1 VAASR
6 FSLKIVLAVGAL
18 VAGFAILFGVGLK
31 GSMVYYLTVGEFLD
45 RSGREDL
52 GENFRVN
59 GNVVD
64 GSIERTA
71 GKLGAAFVMTDG
83 ARQLRVSFGK
93 ETPDTFVDGSEVVVE
108 GAMGA
113 DGVFEA
119 HTLLA
124 KCPSKYESSARGQKA
139 LNEAVQSGAPAADA
153 SATAP
158 GDPSGR

>member
-1 VAASR
+1 MATGR
-6 FSLKIVLAVGAL
+6 FSIKIMVAVAAL

-45 RSGREDL
+45 RKGREDL

-59 GNVVD
+59 GNVVE
-64 GSIERTA
+64 GSIERTP
-71 GKLGAAFVMTDG
+71 GEMGAVFRMTDG
-83 ARQLRVSFGK
+83 SRQLKVHFGK

-108 GAMGA
+108 GAMRD
-113 DGVFEA
+113 DGMFES

-139 LNEAVQSGAPAADA
+139 LKDAAEKGATPETAPA
-153 SATAP
+153 
-158 GDPSGR
+158 R

>member
-1 VAASR
+1 VAAGR
-6 FSLKIVLAVGAL
+6 FSLKIVVAVAAI
-18 VAGFAILFGVGLK
+18 VVGFAILFGVGLK

-45 RSGREDL
+45 REGREDL

-64 GSIERTA
+64 GSIERAT
-71 GKLGAAFVMTDG
+71 GRLGAAFEMTDG
-83 ARQLRVSFGK
+83 SRRLKVRFGK

-108 GAMGA
+108 GSMR

-124 KCPSKYESSARGQKA
+124 KCPSKYESSARGQAA
-139 LNEAVQSGAPAADA
+139 LKDAAGKGAPAA
-153 SATAP
+153 AP
-158 GDPSGR
+158 GR